1 MAEVNKRQYKDLD
14 KRITEIKE
22 WIDEEK
28 SSLSDRNLIAN
39 YSFLITAMENYQE
52 AMEGSRTQ
60 MSQLQSGMA
69 ENYQLV
75 QEFVEKED
83 KKEEWESFINTKREE
98 AQKKF
103 DEENDPNFAL
113 KQRVEK
119 AEAEAEEKS
128 EDEETK
134 D

>member
-83 KKEEWESFINTKREE
+83 KKEEWESFIYTKREE

-113 KQRVEK
+113 KQRVAK

>member
-69 ENYQLV
+69 
-75 QEFVEKED
+75 
-83 KKEEWESFINTKREE
+83 
-98 AQKKF
+98 
-103 DEENDPNFAL
+103 
-113 KQRVEK
+113 
-119 AEAEAEEKS
+119 
-128 EDEETK
+128 
-134 D
+134 